1 MPGLDESRPPF
12 RADHVGSLL
21 RPPELHAA
29 RAARKAGTIDAAQLR
44 AAEDKAIRDAVRL
57 QEELGFQAATD
68 GEFRRAY
75 WHIDFLTQFDNA
87 VAIPPNVKARFHTE
101 AGDIEAQPPGIR
113 VVGKLSRSKFITGDD
128 FAFLKSATKVT
139 PKMTIPS
146 PSNMHFRGG
155 RAAIDLKAYPDM
167 AEFYADLGRI
177 YAEEVAALGAVGCTY
192 LQLDEVFLAY
202 LCDPKLREQV
212 RAIGEDP
219 ETLPQ
224 TYAKLINA
232 AIATRPPEMTVCMHL
247 CRGNFTSAW
256 VAEGGYDPV
265 AELLFNGINIDGY
278 FLEYDSPR
286 AGTFAPL
293 RFVPKGK
300 KVVLGLITTK
310 KGALESPDELR
321 RRIDEAAKFVPLEQI
336 CLSPQCGF
344 ASTEEGNRITL
355 DDEIAKLRLVQ
366 EVVHSVWGR

>member
-1 MPGLDESRPPF
+1 MPGLDGSRPPF

-44 AAEDKAIRDAVRL
+44 AVEDKTIRDAVRL
-57 QEELGFQAATD
+57 QEDLGFQAATD

-128 FAFLKSATKVT
+128 FAFLKSVTKVT
-139 PKMTIPS
+139 PKVTIPS

-167 AEFYADLGRI
+167 DEFYADLGRI
-177 YAEEVAALGAVGCTY
+177 YAEEIKALSAAGCTY

-232 AIATRPPEMTVCMHL
+232 AIATRPPGMTVCMHL

-265 AELLFNGINIDGY
+265 AELLFNGIDIDGY

-300 KVVLGLITTK
+300 KVVLGLISTK
-310 KGALESPDELR
+310 KGALEKPDELR
-321 RRIDEAAKFVPLEQI
+321 RRIDEAAKYVPLDQI

-344 ASTEEGNRITL
+344 ASTEEGNRVTL

-366 EVVHSVWGR
+366 DVVRSVWG

>member
-1 MPGLDESRPPF
+1 MSAKQSLRPPF

-21 RPPELHAA
+21 RPPQLHAA
-29 RAARKAGTIDAAQLR
+29 RAARKAGEIDASELR
-44 AAEDKAIRDAVRL
+44 RVEDQAIRDAVKL
-57 QEELGFQAATD
+57 QEDLGFQAVTD

-75 WHIDFLTQFDNA
+75 WHIDFLTQFENA
-87 VAIPPNVKARFHTE
+87 VAVSPNVKARFHTE

-113 VVGKLSRSKFITGDD
+113 VVGKLSRRKFIMADD
-128 FAFLKSATKVT
+128 FAFLKSVTKVT
-139 PKMTIPS
+139 PKVTIPS

-155 RAAIDLKAYPDM
+155 RAAIDQTAYPDM
-167 AEFYADLGRI
+167 ADFYADLGRI
-177 YAEEVAALGAVGCTY
+177 YAEEVAALAAAGCTY

-212 RAIGEDP
+212 RRIGEDP
-219 ETLPQ
+219 DTLPK

-232 AIATRPPEMTVCMHL
+232 AIATRPGSMTVCMHL

-265 AELLFNGINIDGY
+265 AELLFNEINIDGY

-286 AGTFAPL
+286 AGNFAPL

-310 KGALESPDELR
+310 KGELEKPDDLR
-321 RRIDEAAKFVPLEQI
+321 QRIDEAAKYLPIDQI

-355 DDEIAKLRLVQ
+355 EDEIAKLDLVQ
-366 EVVHSVWGR
+366 EVARLVWG

>member
-1 MPGLDESRPPF
+1 MPVGENARPPF

-29 RAARKAGTIDAAQLR
+29 RAARKAGKIDAGELR
-44 AAEDKAIRDAVRL
+44 QVEDQAIRDAVRL
-57 QEELGFQAATD
+57 QEELGFHAVTD

-113 VVGKLSRSKFITGDD
+113 VVGKLARSKFIMGED

-139 PKMTIPS
+139 PKVTIPS

-155 RAAIDLKAYPDM
+155 RAAIDEKAYPDM

-177 YAEEVAALGAVGCTY
+177 YAEEVAALGAAGCTY

-202 LCDPKLREQV
+202 LCDPKLRDQV
-212 RAIGEDP
+212 RSIGENPD
-219 ETLPQ
+219 TLPR
-224 TYAKLINA
+224 TYANLINA
-232 AIATRPPEMTVCMHL
+232 AIATRPPGMTLAMHL

-265 AELLFNGINIDGY
+265 AEILFNDINIDGY

-300 KVVLGLITTK
+300 KVVLGLVTTK
-310 KGALESPDELR
+310 KAELEKPDELR
-321 RRIDEAAKFVPLEQI
+321 RRIDEAAKYVPLDQI

-344 ASTEEGNRITL
+344 ASTEEGNRVTL

-366 EVVHSVWGR
+366 EVAHLVWG

>member
-1 MPGLDESRPPF
+1 MTVGGNLRPPF

-21 RPPELHAA
+21 RPPELHQA
-29 RAARKAGTIDAAQLR
+29 RVARKAGKIDAAQLR
-44 AAEDKAIRDAVRL
+44 QIEDAAIRDAVRL
-57 QEELGFQAATD
+57 QEELGFHAVTD

-75 WHIDFLTQFDNA
+75 WHLDFLTQFENA

-113 VVGKLSRSKFITGDD
+113 VAGKLSRSKFIMGED
-128 FAFLKSATKVT
+128 FAFLQSVAKAT
-139 PKMTIPS
+139 PKVTIPS

-155 RAAIDLKAYPDM
+155 RAAIDQKAYPDM
-167 AEFYADLGRI
+167 AEFYVDLGRV
-177 YAEEVAALGAVGCTY
+177 YAEEIAALGAAGCTY

-219 ETLPQ
+219 DKLPQ
-224 TYAKLINA
+224 TYAKLINS
-232 AIATRPPEMTVCMHL
+232 AIATRPAGMTVCMHL

-265 AELLFNGINIDGY
+265 AELLFNDINIDGY

-286 AGTFAPL
+286 AGGFAPL

-310 KGALESPDELR
+310 KGELEKPDELR
-321 RRIDEAAKFVPLEQI
+321 RRIDEAAQFVPLDQI

-344 ASTEEGNRITL
+344 ASTEEGNRVTL
-355 DDEIAKLRLVQ
+355 EDEITKLRLVQ
-366 EVVHSVWGR
+366 EVAELVWG